1 MSAGEQYRGDRED
14 EEARHHHDC
23 GPNGGDRDQ
32 IISSRARALHR
43 DPRSQPSQR
52 NGLAELDT
60 EYPVRVGADVGARIV
75 TEDTLR
81 TQTVLVPALNLLPV

>member
-1 MSAGEQYRGDRED
+1 MKRRDIIMTAVPMVATEIRLSARV
-14 EEARHHHDC
+14 
-23 GPNGGDRDQ
+23 
-32 IISSRARALHR
+32 RALHR

-81 TQTVLVPALNLLPV
+81 TQTVLVPALNLLRV